1 VNKDLIAQKLKNL
14 DRLVFQMRMDLSALE
29 RELLPSASVKIE
41 TGLNHQDELP
51 DPPDG
56 NNNRNL
62 VLPE

>member
-1 VNKDLIAQKLKNL
+1 
-14 DRLVFQMRMDLSALE
+14 MDLSALE